1 MRFFAGT
8 DYADDAL
15 TRTDALEQAYA
26 GGVPMGGELRAGAAS
41 PGFLVWANMDP
52 KGTKLQRVQVVKV
65 WSENGSAQ
73 EAIHDVACSDGG
85 VPNAATRRCPANGA
99 SVNLTDCSVSAHGA
113 ASLSA
118 AWRDPDFDPA
128 QRAVYY
134 VRVLENPSCRWRTW
148 DAIRLGEQPPAG
160 VVPTL
165 QERAWSS
172 PIWLHPA

>member
-1 MRFFAGT
+1 VRFFAGT

-26 GGVPMGGELRAGAAS
+26 GGVPMG
-41 PGFLVWANMDP
+41 
-52 KGTKLQRVQVVKV
+52 
-65 WSENGSAQ
+65 SAQ

-85 VPNAATRRCPANGA
+85 VPDAATRRCPANGA

-134 VRVLENPSCRWRTW
+134 VRVLENSSCRWRTW